1 MSANELASMFFSF
14 TSWWAIADNLLEDHL
29 IAFSTTNNAHLQTI
43 RYRAPR
49 NMVKHSRKNPRAR
62 PNRRR
67 SSIRMTRAERKV
79 SIQIGN
85 RRIVT
90 FTPTSTKWK
99 QWARAHRGQPR
110 AGKENVPPP
119 AKGGSGATKSANA
132 GKDAPKSG
140 IAGIG
145 SVLSST
151 FAQLRA
157 ILL

>member
-1 MSANELASMFFSF
+1 
-14 TSWWAIADNLLEDHL
+14 
-29 IAFSTTNNAHLQTI
+29 
-43 RYRAPR
+43 
-49 NMVKHSRKNPRAR
+49 
-62 PNRRR
+62 
-67 SSIRMTRAERKV
+67 MTRAERKV

-119 AKGGSGATKSANA
+119 AKVGGGGAAAETSANA